1 MNELRKEFAKK
12 FPEINKTIFK
22 VRQLAQIM
30 PISDDD
36 LEYYELLNWFQ
47 QKLIEARI
55 DENRYWL
62 DRVNNF
68 HFEGLPYPS
77 GQFENRIKELREK
90 KGK

>member
-1 MNELRKEFAKK
+1 MKKEFAKK

-55 DENRYWL
+55 DELKKLGYFYKSEI
-62 DRVNNF
+62 DDMI
-68 HFEGLPYPS
+68 
-77 GQFENRIKELREK
+77 ENRIKELQEVK
-90 KGK
+90 

>member
-22 VRQLAQIM
+22 VRQLAKIM

-47 QKLIEARI
+47 QKIIEELKCVPLNSDTQSYI
-55 DENRYWL
+55 ENRA
-62 DRVNNF
+62 
-68 HFEGLPYPS
+68 
-77 GQFENRIKELREK
+77 KELQETK
-90 KGK
+90 